1 MLRTKTARST
11 SYSGMYER
19 QKEWAD
25 KIEKKREEERV
36 SKANQNDD
44 NCTFRPQINQRL
56 HR

>member
-1 MLRTKTARST
+1 
-11 SYSGMYER
+11 MYER